1 MMLAG
6 AAAEKGRCVMHILPD
21 VFSGLATVCIF
32 ISCALYFRQTIKNES
47 TPNLMTW
54 LVFVFIAVMNTFTY
68 YSVVGGDVVKTSMV
82 VIHTSMLLL
91 IFLYTAWKRKFT
103 ETRMVDVFCI
113 LLAIAVGVFW
123 KLSDNDDVTNVL
135 LQIIIV
141 ISTVPTIIGLQDGR
155 GREKA
160 ISWFFA
166 VSAYVFLSGSLIV
179 DPETEGWV
187 PYTYPF
193 LRGLM
198 CIGVIVSL
206 KKRCRK

>member
-1 MMLAG
+1 VHIHFLCAVLSSDNKERVHTKPDDLVG
-6 AAAEKGRCVMHILPD
+6 LCLYRCYEHV
-21 VFSGLATVCIF
+21 
-32 ISCALYFRQTIKNES
+32 
-47 TPNLMTW
+47 
-54 LVFVFIAVMNTFTY
+54 TY